1 MFSNSLEF
9 NFFSAFRDS
18 RFNSISL
25 NEMPSLT
32 CSVSLLVKFE
42 PAQNYKDWVIGV
54 HGIRIEYKQNGHRLN
69 AVFLPEVALEQS
81 NIKKLFF

>member
-1 MFSNSLEF
+1 
-9 NFFSAFRDS
+9 
-18 RFNSISL
+18 
-25 NEMPSLT
+25 MPSLT

-81 NIKKLFF
+81 KKLFFKIKVFLFFFKSYKMF